1 MFNAIKKKVSKYTG
15 LLIRIDDIAANMNW
29 NYMDKCEKIFDDL
42 ETIVQKMDSGEISL
56 EKSLELFERGMS
68 LIQEG
73 KDRLVQAE
81 ERVKTLINES
91 DFKSKAEK

>member
-1 MFNAIKKKVSKYTG
+1 MKNNKSNPSY
-15 LLIRIDDIAANMNW
+15 
-29 NYMDKCEKIFDDL
+29 EKIFDDL
-42 ETIVQKMDSGEISL
+42 EKIVQKMDSGEISL
-56 EKSLELFERGMS
+56 EKSLELFEKGMS

-91 DFKSKAEK
+91 DSKSKAEK

>member
-1 MFNAIKKKVSKYTG
+1 MKNNKSNPSY
-15 LLIRIDDIAANMNW
+15 
-29 NYMDKCEKIFDDL
+29 EKIFDDL

-56 EKSLELFERGMS
+56 EKSLELFEKGMS

-81 ERVKTLINES
+81 ERVKALINES
-91 DFKSKAEK
+91 DSKSKAEK

>member
-1 MFNAIKKKVSKYTG
+1 MKNNKSNPPY
-15 LLIRIDDIAANMNW
+15 
-29 NYMDKCEKIFDDL
+29 EKIFDDL

-56 EKSLELFERGMS
+56 EKSLELFEKGMS

-81 ERVKTLINES
+81 ERVKALINES
-91 DFKSKAEK
+91 DNKSKAEK

>member
-1 MFNAIKKKVSKYTG
+1 MKNKKSNLSY
-15 LLIRIDDIAANMNW
+15 
-29 NYMDKCEKIFDDL
+29 EKIFDDL

-56 EKSLELFERGMS
+56 EKSLELFEKGMS

-91 DFKSKAEK
+91 DSKSKAEK

>member
-1 MFNAIKKKVSKYTG
+1 MKNNKSNPSY
-15 LLIRIDDIAANMNW
+15 
-29 NYMDKCEKIFDDL
+29 EKIFDDH

-56 EKSLELFERGMS
+56 EKSLELFEKGMS

-81 ERVKTLINES
+81 ARVKTLINES
-91 DFKSKAEK
+91 DSKSKAEK

>member
-1 MFNAIKKKVSKYTG
+1 MKNNKSNPSY
-15 LLIRIDDIAANMNW
+15 
-29 NYMDKCEKIFDDL
+29 EKIFDDL

-56 EKSLELFERGMS
+56 EKSLELFEKGMS

-81 ERVKTLINES
+81 ARVKTLINKS
-91 DFKSKAEK
+91 DSKSKAEK

>member
-1 MFNAIKKKVSKYTG
+1 MKNNKSNPSY
-15 LLIRIDDIAANMNW
+15 
-29 NYMDKCEKIFDDL
+29 EKIFDDL

-56 EKSLELFERGMS
+56 EKSLEYFEKGMG

-81 ERVKTLINES
+81 ARVKTLINKS
-91 DFKSKAEK
+91 DSMSKAEK

>member
-1 MFNAIKKKVSKYTG
+1 
-15 LLIRIDDIAANMNW
+15 MN
-29 NYMDKCEKIFDDL
+29 NNNKSNPSYEKIFDDL

-56 EKSLELFERGMS
+56 EKSLELFEKGMI

-81 ERVKTLINES
+81 ARVKTLINES
-91 DFKSKAEK
+91 DNKSKAEK

>member
-1 MFNAIKKKVSKYTG
+1 MKMKNNKSNPSY
-15 LLIRIDDIAANMNW
+15 
-29 NYMDKCEKIFDDL
+29 EKIFDDL

-56 EKSLELFERGMS
+56 EKSLELFEKGMS

-81 ERVKTLINES
+81 ARVKTLINKS
-91 DFKSKAEK
+91 DSKAKAEK

>member
-1 MFNAIKKKVSKYTG
+1 MKNNKSNPSY
-15 LLIRIDDIAANMNW
+15 
-29 NYMDKCEKIFDDL
+29 EKIFDDL

-56 EKSLELFERGMS
+56 EKSLELFEKGMR

-81 ERVKTLINES
+81 ARVKTLINES
-91 DFKSKAEK
+91 NSKSKAEK

>member
-1 MFNAIKKKVSKYTG
+1 
-15 LLIRIDDIAANMNW
+15 MN
-29 NYMDKCEKIFDDL
+29 NNKSNPSYEKIFDDL
-42 ETIVQKMDSGEISL
+42 EKIVQKMDSGEISL
-56 EKSLELFERGMS
+56 EKSLELFEKGMS

-91 DFKSKAEK
+91 DNKSKAEK

>member
-1 MFNAIKKKVSKYTG
+1 MKMKNNKSNPSY
-15 LLIRIDDIAANMNW
+15 
-29 NYMDKCEKIFDDL
+29 EKIFEDL

-56 EKSLELFERGMS
+56 EKSLELFEKGMS

-81 ERVKTLINES
+81 ARVKTLINKS
-91 DFKSKAEK
+91 DSKSKAEK

>member
-1 MFNAIKKKVSKYTG
+1 MKNNKSNPSY
-15 LLIRIDDIAANMNW
+15 
-29 NYMDKCEKIFDDL
+29 EKIFDDL

-56 EKSLELFERGMS
+56 EKSLELFEKGMR

-73 KDRLVQAE
+73 KDRLVHAE

-91 DFKSKAEK
+91 DNKSKAEK

>member
-1 MFNAIKKKVSKYTG
+1 MKNNKSNPSY
-15 LLIRIDDIAANMNW
+15 
-29 NYMDKCEKIFDDL
+29 EKIFDDL

-56 EKSLELFERGMS
+56 EKSLELFEKGMS

-91 DFKSKAEK
+91 NSKSKSEK

>member
-1 MFNAIKKKVSKYTG
+1 MKNNKSNPSY
-15 LLIRIDDIAANMNW
+15 
-29 NYMDKCEKIFDDL
+29 EKIFDDL

-56 EKSLELFERGMS
+56 EKSLELFEKGMS

-81 ERVKTLINES
+81 ARVKTLINEPDS
-91 DFKSKAEK
+91 KSKAEK

>member
-1 MFNAIKKKVSKYTG
+1 MKNNKSNPSY
-15 LLIRIDDIAANMNW
+15 
-29 NYMDKCEKIFDDL
+29 EKIFDDL
-42 ETIVQKMDSGEISL
+42 EKIVQKMDSGEISL

-81 ERVKTLINES
+81 ARVKTLINKS
-91 DFKSKAEK
+91 DSKAKAEK

>member
-1 MFNAIKKKVSKYTG
+1 MKTNKSNPSY
-15 LLIRIDDIAANMNW
+15 
-29 NYMDKCEKIFDDL
+29 EKIFDDL

-56 EKSLELFERGMS
+56 EKSLELFEKGMS

-91 DFKSKAEK
+91 DSKSKAEK

>member
-1 MFNAIKKKVSKYTG
+1 MKNNKSKPSY
-15 LLIRIDDIAANMNW
+15 
-29 NYMDKCEKIFDDL
+29 EKIFDDL

-56 EKSLELFERGMS
+56 EKSLELFEKGMI

-81 ERVKTLINES
+81 ERVKALINES
-91 DFKSKAEK
+91 DKKSKAEK

>member
-1 MFNAIKKKVSKYTG
+1 MKNKKSNLSY
-15 LLIRIDDIAANMNW
+15 
-29 NYMDKCEKIFDDL
+29 EKIFDDL

-56 EKSLELFERGMS
+56 EKSLELFEKGMS

-81 ERVKTLINES
+81 ERVNALINES
-91 DFKSKAEK
+91 DKKSKAEK